1 LVCHQI
7 EALVEG
13 VDLSHTVTR
22 AKFEEINSDLFR
34 NTLKPVEQV
43 LKDSGCAKGA
53 VDEVVLVGGSSR
65 IPRVQQLLKAFF
77 NGKEPCKAINPDEA
91 VAYGA
96 AVQAGILSGDDSAS
110 MDVLLLDVAPLSL
123 GIETNGGVMTPII
136 PRGTTIPVSKKQVFS
151 TYADNQPGVLIQVF
165 EGERSM
171 TKDNRVLGKFELTG
185 IPPAPRGVPQ
195 VEVTFDVDAN
205 GILQVSAQDKASGV
219 QQKITITN
227 DQGRLSEEDIERMV
241 EEAEKFAE
249 EDKAFR
255 SRVEARN
262 KLEGYLY
269 GLRNSMDE
277 GLKGKLSEEDAA
289 AVGEAAKGALEWLDQ
304 HQDAGAEEY
313 QAKQAEVEAVATPI
327 IAKAY
332 QASGGGS
339 DGSNGDGDGAKASEW
354 PEVEVEEI

>member
-1 LVCHQI
+1 
-7 EALVEG
+7 
-13 VDLSHTVTR
+13 
-22 AKFEEINSDLFR
+22 
-34 NTLKPVEQV
+34 
-43 LKDSGCAKGA
+43 
-53 VDEVVLVGGSSR
+53 
-65 IPRVQQLLKAFF
+65 
-77 NGKEPCKAINPDEA
+77 
-91 VAYGA
+91 
-96 AVQAGILSGDDSAS
+96 
-110 MDVLLLDVAPLSL
+110 
-123 GIETNGGVMTPII
+123 
-136 PRGTTIPVSKKQVFS
+136 
-151 TYADNQPGVLIQVF
+151 
-165 EGERSM
+165 
-171 TKDNRVLGKFELTG
+171 
-185 IPPAPRGVPQ
+185 
-195 VEVTFDVDAN
+195 
-205 GILQVSAQDKASGV
+205 
-219 QQKITITN
+219 
-227 DQGRLSEEDIERMV
+227 LSEEDIERMV

-332 QASGGGS
+332 QASGGSEGS
-339 DGSNGDGDGAKASEW
+339 SGDGPKASEG